1 LPNEYDGELSGER
14 PDLLEEL
21 DERSLGLGHEPE
33 STTQPSGQAGRNSAS
48 LVASRAR
55 DPELQVERVDHD
67 RASHARDV
75 SVAVC
80 GSAG

>member
-1 LPNEYDGELSGER
+1 LPNEHDGELSGER

-48 LVASRAR
+48 FSGFEG
-55 DPELQVERVDHD
+55 P
-67 RASHARDV
+67 
-75 SVAVC
+75 
-80 GSAG
+80 